1 MPDTRTNRG
10 PHPKD
15 AEEFSPASLP
25 ALRAAADDLVWL
37 LTRGYPKGA
46 ALKLVGDRY
55 FLTARRRTALERVAA
70 AEPAIAARR
79 GKQVDPAVLAGDELW
94 VDGYNV
100 LLTVE
105 VALGGG
111 VVLVGRDGTCRD
123 MASMSGHYRRVHQTD
138 PALAAIGAYLDSWQ
152 PKHVRWLFDR
162 PISNSGRLKARL
174 EALAAEAGWP
184 WTVELSANPDR
195 ELAQSGA
202 IVATADSAVLDRC
215 PRWLNL
221 ARRVIEA
228 AVPGAWVVKV

>member
-1 MPDTRTNRG
+1 MPDTRANRG
-10 PHPKD
+10 PHPRD
-15 AEEFSPASLP
+15 EVEFSPAALP
-25 ALRAAADDLVWL
+25 SLRAAADDLVWL
-37 LTRGYPKGA
+37 LTRRYPKTA
-46 ALKLVGDRY
+46 ALRLVGDRH
-55 FLTARRRTALERVAA
+55 FLTARQRTALERVVAG
-70 AEPAIAARR
+70 ELEIEARLGR
-79 GKQVDPAVLAGDELW
+79 RVDPEALAGAELW

-100 LLTVE
+100 LLTLE

-138 PALAAIGAYLDSWQ
+138 PAFAAIGACLARWRPRS
-152 PKHVRWLFDR
+152 VRWLFDR

-195 ELAQSGA
+195 ELIQAGA
-202 IVATADSAVLDRC
+202 VVATADSAVLDRC

-221 ARRVIEA
+221 ARLVIEA
-228 AVPGAWVVKV
+228 EVPGAWVVAI